1 MIAVELARADDRE
14 GWFRHAGRLLG
25 QGASPDQIRWTVAG
39 EAADMFAAL
48 AAPHAD
54 AEAAQASVALPR
66 RMRELLDDML
76 LHADPARFPL
86 AYRLWWRTLR
96 QPGLLDVASDAD
108 VARAGALAKSVRRD
122 MHKMKAFVR
131 FRSLATPEGE
141 VMVAWF
147 EPEHHILAAVA
158 PFFMRRFANMRFAII
173 TPEASVSWD
182 GARLAHGPG
191 GAKADMPAED
201 AMEQGWLAYY
211 AAIFN
216 PARLKPAAMKKEM
229 PVRYWRN
236 LPEASL
242 IPALIRGADGRVRAM
257 RERELSQPRA
267 GCGGKAGEM
276 ARLDA
281 EGGGLVDAG
290 QDALSSV
297 EELKPRLDA
306 CRRCPLFADA
316 TQGVPGEGGMQADIM
331 FVGEQPGDQEDLAG
345 RPFVGPAGKLFDTA
359 LERVGI
365 DRARVYVTNAVKHFK
380 FEPRGKR
387 RIHKKPNTSEIDAC
401 RWWLSQE
408 VGLVRP
414 KLIVA
419 LGATAAFGV
428 TGVQMPVQKSRGVV
442 MAGADWP
449 VDPRRPGALA
459 WANERPDFLMTVHP
473 SFLLRLTEEEDKRRE
488 WHAFLADLRLVAARV
503 PQPAA

>member
-1 MIAVELARADDRE
+1 MFSVRLERPDDPQGWLREAV
-14 GWFRHAGRLLG
+14 RLLG
-25 QGASPDQIRWTVAG
+25 RGVKPDQVSWSVAG
-39 EAADMFAAL
+39 EPEDMLAAL
-48 AAPHAD
+48 SGP
-54 AEAAQASVALPR
+54 LPETKTGGEPVIIPQE
-66 RMRELLDDML
+66 MRDLLDDVL
-76 LHADPARFPL
+76 LHSDPGRFQL
-86 AYRLWWRTLR
+86 AYRLCWRGLR
-96 QPGLLDVASDAD
+96 QRNLPGIASDAD
-108 VARAGALAKSVRRD
+108 VARAGELAKSVRRD
-122 MHKMKAFVR
+122 RHKMKAFVR
-131 FRSLATPEGE
+131 FRSLMADDGE

-158 PFFMRRFANMRFAII
+158 PFFVRRFANMRFAIV
-173 TPEASVSWD
+173 TPEASAAWD
-182 GARLAHGPG
+182 GAALTLGPG
-191 GAKADMPAED
+191 GARADVPAQD
-201 AMEQGWLAYY
+201 AMERSWLAYY

-242 IPALIRGADGRVRAM
+242 IPALMREADGRVRAM
-257 RERELSQPRA
+257 QARELSPARP
-267 GCGGKAGEM
+267 GCGGKGDGMAKLGMEGADVIGVAAG
-276 ARLDA
+276 
-281 EGGGLVDAG
+281 
-290 QDALSSV
+290 ALASV
-297 EELKPRLDA
+297 EELKPRIDA

-316 TQGVPGEGGMQADIM
+316 TQGVPGEGLRQADIM

-401 RWWLSQE
+401 RWWLAQE
-408 VGLVRP
+408 IRLVRP
-414 KLIVA
+414 RLIVA

-428 TGVQMPVQKSRGVV
+428 TGVPMPVQKSRGVILP
-442 MAGADWP
+442 GADCP
-449 VDPRRPGALA
+449 VDPRRSSALSA
-459 WANERPDFLMTVHP
+459 ADEKPDFLMTVHP
-473 SFLLRLTEEEDKRRE
+473 SFLLRLTGEEDKRRE
-488 WHAFLADLRLVAARV
+488 WRAFLADLRLVAERM